1 MLKIGITGG
10 IGSGKT
16 TICRI
21 FESFNVPIY
30 YADDR
35 AKWLMVN
42 NEILINGIQQ
52 LFGNEA
58 YFDDGTLN
66 RNHISTIAFKNS
78 SKLLELNALVHPF
91 VIKDSEIWYNSLK
104 NIPYAIKEA
113 ALLIES
119 GGYKQLDQLI
129 VVTAPLEE
137 RIRRVMLR
145 DNAER
150 QAVEARIAKQMP
162 EAEKVA
168 LANFIIENDGSKL
181 LIPQVLAIH
190 HALLKL

>member
-16 TICRI
+16 TVCRI

-42 NEILINGIQQ
+42 NEFLINGIQQ

-145 DNAER
+145 DSAER
-150 QAVEARIAKQMP
+150 EAVEARIAKQMP

-168 LANFIIENDGSKL
+168 LADFIIENDGTKL